1 MAISKKGKRIL
12 TIVITIVAI
21 ILILAVSLT
30 AFAAVKIHSYME
42 VTALCGQIQAGKDID
57 TDIADATTAP
67 LFIRPL
73 LNLIEADSDIP
84 LVEACYY
91 NNLQAVEVL
100 LENGADPNFYLDGG
114 WSPMEAAV
122 AWRGGEDAKNV
133 LPMMKLLY
141 EHGADIDGYGSYG
154 SALYH
159 ISSALIVAERERAEQ
174 EIEILFWLL
183 DNGANPIISEDGTTV
198 LHFAVRGAHPELI
211 PILIEQYGLDVQA
224 RGYMQRTPLISAVSY
239 TVSCQDEQITKQIVE
254 ELLAHGADASA
265 VDEDGKTAYDYAVER
280 GYNEVAALLVGD

>member
-57 TDIADATTAP
+57 TDIADAITAP

-73 LNLIEADSDIP
+73 LNLLEADIDIP

-114 WSPMEAAV
+114 WSPMEAA
-122 AWRGGEDAKNV
+122 AISCKRHPEESLAI
-133 LPMMKLLY
+133 MKMLY
-141 EHGADIDGYGSYG
+141 EHGADIDGYGG
-154 SALYH
+154 HHSALFWTASYS
-159 ISSALIVAERERAEQ
+159 IGTSFSDE
-174 EIEILFWLL
+174 EIEIMFWLL
-183 DNGANPIISEDGTTV
+183 DNGANPTDEYGNTIMHDV
-198 LHFAVRGAHPELI
+198 VRGSHPELVS
-211 PILIEQYGLDVQA
+211 ILIEQYGLDVNA
-224 RGYMQRTPLISAVSY
+224 RGYKQRSPLISAVCYEVDS
-239 TVSCQDEQITKQIVE
+239 QDEQITKEIVT

>member
-12 TIVITIVAI
+12 TIVITIVAF

-30 AFAAVKIHSYME
+30 AFAAVKIYSYME

-73 LNLIEADSDIP
+73 LNLIEADIDIP

-100 LENGADPNFYLDGG
+100 LDNGADPNFYLDGS

-122 AWRGGEDAKNV
+122 AWTGGDYENV
-133 LPMMKLLY
+133 LPIMKLLY

-159 ISSALIVAERERAEQ
+159 ISGRFIGRSKYAEQ
-174 EIEILFWLL
+174 EKEILFWLL
-183 DNGANPIISEDGTTV
+183 DNGANPVVSEDGTTV
-198 LHFAVRGAHPELI
+198 LHHVVRSSCPELV
-211 PILIEQYGLDVQA
+211 PILINQYGLDVNA

-239 TVSCQDEQITKQIVE
+239 TVSSQDEQITKAIVT

-265 VDEDGKTAYDYAVER
+265 VDEDGKTAYDYAVGR
-280 GYNEVAALLVGD
+280 GYDEVAALLEGYQ

>member
-12 TIVITIVAI
+12 TIVITIVAF

-57 TDIADATTAP
+57 TDIADAITAP

-73 LNLIEADSDIP
+73 LNLIEADIDIP

-114 WSPMEAAV
+114 WSPMEAAAV
-122 AWRGGEDAKNV
+122 GCSRNPEES
-133 LPMMKLLY
+133 LTIMKLLY
-141 EHGADIDGYGSYG
+141 EHGADIDGFGSYG
-154 SALYH
+154 STALYH
-159 ISSALIVAERERAEQ
+159 VCIGLIGERKNEEQ
-174 EIEILFWLL
+174 ELEILFWLL
-183 DNGANPIISEDGTTV
+183 DNGADPIVAASNTTV
-198 LHFAVRGAHPELI
+198 LHFAVRSANPELI
-211 PILIEQYGLDVQA
+211 PVLIEQYGLDVNA
-224 RGYMQRTPLISAVSY
+224 RGYKQKTPLISAVCYEVDS
-239 TVSCQDEQITKQIVE
+239 QDEQITKAIVT

-265 VDEDGKTAYDYAVER
+265 VDEDGKTAYDYAMEK
-280 GYNEVAALLVGD
+280 GYDEVAALLDQE

>member
-1 MAISKKGKRIL
+1 MIIPNKDKKIL
-12 TIVITIVAI
+12 TVVITIVAI
-21 ILILAVSLT
+21 ILLLTVSLT
-30 AFAAVKIHSYME
+30 AFVAVKLHSYAE
-42 VTALCGQIQAGKDID
+42 ASRLCAQIRAGQEID
-57 TDIADATTAP
+57 TDIANATTAP
-67 LFIRPL
+67 LFMRPL
-73 LNLIEADSDIP
+73 LTMIEVGIDIP

-100 LENGADPNFYLDGG
+100 LENGADPNFYLEGS

-122 AWRGGEDAKNV
+122 AWRGKDSENV
-133 LPMMKLLY
+133 LPIMKLLY
-141 EHGADIDGYGSYG
+141 KHGADIDGYGSHG

-159 ISSALIVAERERAEQ
+159 ISSALIFGEGERAEQ

-211 PILIEQYGLDVQA
+211 PILIEQYGHNVNA

-239 TVSCQDEQITKQIVE
+239 TVSWQDEQVTKQIVQ

-280 GYNEVAALLVGD
+280 GYDEVAALLEQE

>member
-12 TIVITIVAI
+12 TIVITIAAI

-30 AFAAVKIHSYME
+30 AFAAFKIHSYIE

-73 LNLIEADSDIP
+73 LNLIEADIDIP

-141 EHGADIDGYGSYG
+141 EHGADIDGYGSHG

-224 RGYMQRTPLISAVSY
+224 RGHMQRTPLISAVSY
-239 TVSCQDEQITKQIVE
+239 TVSWQDEQITKQIVE

-280 GYNEVAALLVGD
+280 GYDEVAALLDQE

>member
-73 LNLIEADSDIP
+73 LNLIEADIDIP

-114 WSPMEAAV
+114 WSPMEAAAV
-122 AWRGGEDAKNV
+122 NRHPEESLAI
-133 LPMMKLLY
+133 MQMLY

-154 SALYH
+154 SALDS
-159 ISSALIVAERERAEQ
+159 ISSSLVLGKSEHSEQ
-174 EIEILFWLL
+174 NIEILFWLL
-183 DNGANPIISEDGTTV
+183 DNGANPVLSEDGNTV
-198 LHFAVRGAHPELI
+198 LHDVARSVHPELI
-211 PILIEQYGLDVQA
+211 PILIEQYGLDVNA
-224 RGYMQRTPLISAVSY
+224 RGYLQRTPLISAVSY
-239 TVSCQDEQITKQIVE
+239 AIPWQDEQITKQIVE